1 MTEHYALSEE
11 LGVVESRL
19 ESLESKF
26 TQIIQRLDQ
35 ILKSMPTNGYSSPLL
50 QTIREISVY
59 CRRSQSCIRRWIRE
73 EGFPA
78 HKAFKKYQV
87 STQQIDAWRTAQAL
101 VRKDYATRRK

>member
-1 MTEHYALSEE
+1 MTEEQ
-11 LGVVESRL
+11 
-19 ESLESKF
+19 F

-35 ILKSMPTNGYSSPLL
+35 ILKSLPTNGHPSPLL
-50 QTIREISVY
+50 QTIREIAIY
-59 CRRSQSCIRRWIRE
+59 CRRSHSCIRRWISE